1 MARLI
6 VITKVMSASVH
17 ELGVGWATIG
27 RGDGNTFQILEGS
40 ISGRHCE
47 VRAQGAELLVRDLV
61 STNGTFI
68 GEQRISEGVVKAGQT
83 LRLGDVELQ
92 FEAAG
97 GQAWSGTSLMGQTPV
112 TRSTTLPPV
121 EAGGA
126 VAENKTGTAA
136 GNEKERRF
144 QVLFVDDSMAFLEL
158 FSELCVEYSR
168 QTWKIHKATSADAAL
183 ALLKDTVMD
192 LVLLDVGMPMLDGL
206 QLLGL
211 INRRHPGL
219 KIAMMTG
226 IATEARRADA
236 LANGAELFLEK
247 PVTADGMRSVYN
259 MLQDV
264 LMWSQ
269 DGFTGALRQV
279 NLQEVIQVECN
290 GRHSSILEIR
300 NPEMAGQIYIDAGA
314 VTHAAVGSLTGR
326 PAFYRLLGLRG
337 GDFQVKPFKA
347 PAQQTID
354 TRWEYLLMDAA
365 LAIDEESLAA
375 QRTAATKTEPELGM
389 EPLTVSETGDQAQ
402 R

>member
-1 MARLI
+1 
-6 VITKVMSASVH
+6 MSASVH
-17 ELGVGWATIG
+17 ELGVGWVTIG

-68 GEQRISEGVVKAGQT
+68 GGQRISEGVVKGGQT
-83 LRLGDVELQ
+83 LRLGDVELR

-112 TRSTTLPPV
+112 TRSTILPPV
-121 EAGGA
+121 EKGET
-126 VAENKTGTAA
+126 VMVENKTGTAA
-136 GNEKERRF
+136 ASEKERRF

-183 ALLKDTVMD
+183 ALLKDGVMD

-247 PVTADGMRSVYN
+247 PVTADGMRSVFN

-264 LMWSQ
+264 IMWSR

-300 NPEMAGQIYIDAGA
+300 NPEMQGQIYIDAGA
-314 VTHAAVGSLTGR
+314 VTHAVVGSLTGR
-326 PAFYRLLGLRG
+326 PAFYKLLGLRG
-337 GDFQVKPFKA
+337 GDFQMKAFKA
-347 PAQQTID
+347 PPQQTID
-354 TRWEYLLMDAA
+354 TGWEYLLMDAA
-365 LAIDEESLAA
+365 LAIDEESLAT
-375 QRTAATKTEPELGM
+375 QKTPAEKAGQEPGR
-389 EPLTVSETGDQAQ
+389 EPLAVSETGDQTQ

>member
-1 MARLI
+1 M
-6 VITKVMSASVH
+6 
-17 ELGVGWATIG
+17 
-27 RGDGNTFQILEGS
+27 
-40 ISGRHCE
+40 
-47 VRAQGAELLVRDLV
+47 
-61 STNGTFI
+61 
-68 GEQRISEGVVKAGQT
+68 
-83 LRLGDVELQ
+83 Q

-121 EAGGA
+121 ETGET
-126 VAENKTGTAA
+126 VVVENKTGTAA
-136 GNEKERRF
+136 GSEKERRF

-158 FSELCVEYSR
+158 FSELCREYSQ

-247 PVTADGMRSVYN
+247 PVTADGMRSVFN

-264 LMWSQ
+264 IMWSR

-314 VTHAAVGSLTGR
+314 ITHAVVGSQTGR

-337 GDFQVKPFKA
+337 GDFQMKPFKA
-347 PAQQTID
+347 PPQQTID

-365 LAIDEESLAA
+365 LAIDEETLTVQKPPAEKSGAGA
-375 QRTAATKTEPELGM
+375 DTES
-389 EPLTVSETGDQAQ
+389 LTVSETGDQAH